1 MDFRLEIE
9 KLFDNGSIGV
19 VGVPH
24 PNGADEL
31 QCPCCGAWERVEG
44 HVGSGL
50 HSVDSMTHKPD
61 CDLERLYNVIRWPNG

>member
-31 QCPCCGAWERVEG
+31 QCLKPLMMAIGSPSASASGA
-44 HVGSGL
+44 
-50 HSVDSMTHKPD
+50 
-61 CDLERLYNVIRWPNG
+61 